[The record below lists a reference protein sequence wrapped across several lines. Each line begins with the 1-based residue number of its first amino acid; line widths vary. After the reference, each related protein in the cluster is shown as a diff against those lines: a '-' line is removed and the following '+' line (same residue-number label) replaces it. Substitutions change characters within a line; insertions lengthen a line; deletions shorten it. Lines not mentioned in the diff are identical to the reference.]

1 MGGAV
6 GRADPRRNRPAG
18 RVLKVR
24 TMNEPRPEQQR
35 TPAKKLTPEL
45 VRNNPLLAKLARIR
59 LTEIKAV
66 RAAKKATEF
75 DFD

>member
-1 MGGAV
+1 
-6 GRADPRRNRPAG
+6 
-18 RVLKVR
+18 
-24 TMNEPRPEQQR
+24 MNEPRPEQQR

-75 DFD
+75 DVD

>member
-1 MGGAV
+1 
-6 GRADPRRNRPAG
+6 
-18 RVLKVR
+18 
-24 TMNEPRPEQQR
+24 
-35 TPAKKLTPEL
+35 L